1 MPQFIPTSVDLSSSS
16 AVTIDASP
24 ITIVPYASNNS
35 NNNPISAN
43 NPIIPITLQ
52 EQSNIPNVLA
62 SIQTTTNLPVQIPQ
76 SMQSQSQL
84 QSHEP
89 PANYLYASQ
98 SADQNT
104 NYEKS
109 PCINPNFSKI
119 IELSVTP
126 SPPPIPEEPSENSND
141 NSSVSS
147 PYHTNEPS
155 VAISSSTTTTTTATI
170 EAASETTL
178 EQQHQS
184 TEPKIPISHLMAT
197 NQYPSLNRMPPANI
211 VHSFAPVYNQSN
223 LQLHHQ
229 QQQQQQTHGDE
240 LYSSY
245 VNNPY
250 NLTLDQ
256 NFANNQTVAMT
267 TTTTSTEVPVATE
280 SVNLIQTQPNANNL
294 NVFQSINYFGATND
308 STQIPPGSE
317 VLFGGP

>member
-1 MPQFIPTSVDLSSSS
+1 MASTYVPQLIPTSVDLTSS

-24 ITIVPYASNNS
+24 VTIVPYISSSNSIENPPIAS
-35 NNNPISAN
+35 N
-43 NPIIPITLQ
+43 NPIISAAVLDQ
-52 EQSNIPNVLA
+52 ANAPNLLA
-62 SIQTTTNLPVQIPQ
+62 TNQT
-76 SMQSQSQL
+76 QSQP
-84 QSHEP
+84 SHEP
-89 PANYLYASQ
+89 QVYHLYASQ
-98 SADQNT
+98 SADQT
-104 NYEKS
+104 TTYEKS

-147 PYHTNEPS
+147 PYHAAEP
-155 VAISSSTTTTTTATI
+155 VATSAATA
-170 EAASETTL
+170 E
-178 EQQHQS
+178 QS

-211 VHSFAPVYNQSN
+211 VHSFAPVYQSN
-223 LQLHHQ
+223 MQSQHQPQ
-229 QQQQQQTHGDE
+229 QQQQSYGDE

-256 NFANNQTVAMT
+256 NFANNQMADQTTTVTTSAAAPATAATVAID
-267 TTTTSTEVPVATE
+267 
-280 SVNLIQTQPNANNL
+280 SVNLIPTQANASNL
-294 NVFQSINYFGATND
+294 NVFQSINYFGASTD
-308 STQIPPGSE
+308 ATQIPPGSE